1 MSGFHPAVSA
11 MPPPPR
17 RFSMLIL
24 LSMAFLAFQVSH
36 GGEGPAPR
44 IRSIE
49 VKGNQKVE
57 TSTIQF
63 YIRNRVG
70 DEFSVAR
77 IREDILRIYRL
88 GFFKDVQVDVEEFE
102 GGLRVTFIVVEE
114 PFVRDITIAGAQAIK
129 REEIEGKLALKA
141 NSVLN
146 RNQVRDS
153 LDKIKQLYQEKGYYF
168 ADAEAVYTDV
178 SPDEIDLSI
187 RITEGEKILIK
198 RITFVGNRAIEP
210 WELKNVMETKESSLI
225 SFITGTGVYQ
235 REMLRN
241 DLRRLEAFYQTRGF
255 LRVEISEPD
264 VRVDPKANGIFI
276 TIAVKEQE
284 QYRVGRVRVEGD
296 DLFSAAEL
304 KNLMKLQEGE
314 IFDRSQ
320 LANDVLKLSD
330 RYTERGYAFAD
341 VVPVTNIDQQR
352 HLVNVDVQIDR
363 GPQVRVGRV
372 LIVGNEIT
380 RDKVIRREIRLNE
393 GDLFDSSKLR
403 RSRQRLGN
411 LGFFEEVKLD
421 TRRRPEED
429 LVDLEVR
436 VKEQPTGAFTAGAG
450 YSSTQSVIG
459 TASIRQN
466 NLFGRGQ
473 RLALV
478 AAVSAVS
485 ADFTLSF
492 TEPYFLDTQFSLGL
506 EAFNRNFDYDSFESR
521 ETGAG
526 LRFSR
531 AIGEYLRVGLGYRY
545 EDIDISDVAEDA
557 SQRIKDLAGRSTSS
571 IITPSIAWDTRDNA
585 LNPSRGFNNFMT
597 LDVAGGPLGAENQF
611 YKVIGEVNWYYP
623 LVSDLVFS
631 ARGRIG
637 YADGYGGKEL
647 PLLERFFVGTQAV
660 TIRGYRLEDV
670 GPKDVNGDAIGG
682 NSLILLSGQ
691 LRFPITQGLSL
702 VGFIDA
708 GNLYDKNEFDPTTLR
723 VGIGA
728 GIRFVTPLGPLA
740 LDWGF
745 KLDRKAGEKPSE
757 IHFNIGSLF

>member
-1 MSGFHPAVSA
+1 MIGSDPVAPAA
-11 MPPPPR
+11 IPR
-17 RFSMLIL
+17 SIQLVLIL
-24 LSMAFLAFQVSH
+24 AVAVLSVQVSH
-36 GGEGPAPR
+36 GGEAPAPR
-44 IRSIE
+44 IRAIE

-63 YIRNRVG
+63 YIRTRLG
-70 DEFSVAR
+70 DEFSVTR

-114 PFVRDITIAGAQAIK
+114 PLVRDVIITGTEAIK
-129 REEIEGKLALKA
+129 REEVEGKLALKA
-141 NSVLN
+141 NAVLN

-168 ADAEAVYTDV
+168 AEAEAVFADV
-178 SPDEIDLSI
+178 GLDEIDLTI
-187 RITEGEKILIK
+187 RITEGDKILIK
-198 RITFVGNRAIEP
+198 RIAFVGNRAIDA
-210 WELKNVMETKESSLI
+210 WELKDAMETKEANIL
-225 SFITGTGVYQ
+225 SFITGSGVYQ
-235 REMLRN
+235 RETLRN

-255 LRVEISEPD
+255 LRVEIPEPE
-264 VRVDPKANGIFI
+264 VRVDQQAKGIFI
-276 TIAVKEQE
+276 TIDVKEQD
-284 QYRVGRVRVEGD
+284 QYRVGQVRVEGD

-304 KNLMKLQEGE
+304 KNLMRLQEGE

-320 LANDVLKLSD
+320 LANDVLRISD
-330 RYTERGYAFAD
+330 RYSERGYAFAD
-341 VVPVTNIDQQR
+341 VIPVTNIEQPKR
-352 HLVNVDVQIDR
+352 LVNLDVRIDR

-380 RDKVIRREIRLNE
+380 RDKVVRRELRLNE
-393 GDLFDSSKLR
+393 GDLFDSTKLR

-411 LGFFEEVKLD
+411 LGFFEEIKLD
-421 TRRRPEED
+421 TKRRPEED

-450 YSSTQSVIG
+450 YSSTQSVIA

-473 RLALV
+473 RISLIAQI
-478 AAVSAVS
+478 SGIS

-492 TEPYFLDTQFSLGL
+492 TEPYFLDSPYSLGL
-506 EAFNRNFDYDSFESR
+506 EAFNRRFDYDSFESR
-521 ETGAG
+521 ETGGG

-531 AIGEYLRVGLGYRY
+531 PLGEFLRAGVGYRY
-545 EDIDISDVAEDA
+545 EEINITEVSDDA
-557 SQRIKDLAGRSTSS
+557 SDRIKSLAGKSTSS
-571 IITPSIAWDTRDNA
+571 VINPSLAWDSRDNA
-585 LNPSRGFNNFMT
+585 LNPTRGFYNLLSF
-597 LDVAGGPLGAENQF
+597 DIAGGPLGAENDF
-611 YKVIGEVNWYYP
+611 YKVVGETNWYHP
-623 LVSDLVFS
+623 LVGEIVLSL
-631 ARGRIG
+631 RGRVG
-637 YADGYGGKEL
+637 YADGYGGQEL
-647 PLLERFFVGTQAV
+647 PLLERFFVGTQAA
-660 TIRGYRLEDV
+660 TIRGYRLQDV
-670 GPKDVNGDAIGG
+670 GPKDINGDAIGG
-682 NSLILLSGQ
+682 NSLILLSTQ
-691 LRFPITQGLSL
+691 VRLPVTQGLSL

-708 GNLYDKNEFDPTTLR
+708 GNLYDKDEFEPTTLR

>member
-1 MSGFHPAVSA
+1 MIGFDPAAPAATSHQLGL
-11 MPPPPR
+11 
-17 RFSMLIL
+17 LIL
-24 LSMAFLAFQVSH
+24 LSMAFLGFQVCH
-36 GGEGPAPR
+36 GGEAPAPR
-44 IRSIE
+44 IRAIE

-63 YIRNRVG
+63 YIHNRVG

-102 GGLRVTFIVVEE
+102 GGLKVTFIVVEE
-114 PFVRDITIAGAQAIK
+114 PLVRDINIVGAQAIK
-129 REEIEGKLALKA
+129 REEIEGKIGLKA

-153 LDKIKQLYQEKGYYF
+153 LDKVKQLYQEKGYYF
-168 ADAEAVYTDV
+168 ADAEAVYAEV
-178 SPDEIDLSI
+178 GPEEIDLTI
-187 RITEGEKILIK
+187 RITEGDKILIK
-198 RITFVGNRAIEP
+198 RITFVGNRAVEP

-225 SFITGTGVYQ
+225 SFITGSGVYQ

-276 TIAVKEQE
+276 TIAVKEQD

-296 DLFSAAEL
+296 DLFSASEL
-304 KNLMKLQEGE
+304 KNSMTLQEGE

-320 LANDVLKLSD
+320 LANDILRITD

-341 VVPVTNIDQQR
+341 IVPLTNIDQQNR
-352 HLVNVDVQIDR
+352 LVNIDVQIDR
-363 GPQVRVGRV
+363 GPKVRVGRI

-459 TASIRQN
+459 TASVRQN

-473 RLALV
+473 RLVLSAAL
-478 AAVSAVS
+478 SRIS
-485 ADFTLSF
+485 TDFSVSF
-492 TEPYFLDTQFSLGL
+492 TEPYFLDSQISLGL
-506 EAFNRNFDYDSFESR
+506 EAFNRKFDYDSFTSR
-521 ETGAG
+521 ETGGG

-531 AIGEYLRVGLGYRY
+531 ALGEYLRVGLGYRY
-545 EDIDISDVAEDA
+545 EDIDITNVADDA

-571 IITPSIAWDTRDNA
+571 VITPSIAWDSRDNQFRRA
-585 LNPSRGFNNFMT
+585 SRR
-597 LDVAGGPLGAENQF
+597 
-611 YKVIGEVNWYYP
+611 GEPV
-623 LVSDLVFS
+623 L
-631 ARGRIG
+631 
-637 YADGYGGKEL
+637 
-647 PLLERFFVGTQAV
+647 
-660 TIRGYRLEDV
+660 
-670 GPKDVNGDAIGG
+670 
-682 NSLILLSGQ
+682 
-691 LRFPITQGLSL
+691 
-702 VGFIDA
+702 
-708 GNLYDKNEFDPTTLR
+708 
-723 VGIGA
+723 
-728 GIRFVTPLGPLA
+728 
-740 LDWGF
+740 
-745 KLDRKAGEKPSE
+745 
-757 IHFNIGSLF
+757 

>member
-1 MSGFHPAVSA
+1 MIGSDPAVPA
-11 MPPPPR
+11 ATPR
-17 RFSMLIL
+17 SLGRLIL
-24 LSMAFLAFQVSH
+24 LFIACLTVQVCY
-36 GGEGPAPR
+36 GGEAPTPR

-49 VKGNQKVE
+49 IKGNQKVE

-63 YIRNRVG
+63 YVRNRVG

-102 GGLRVTFIVVEE
+102 GGLKVTFIVVEE
-114 PFVRDITIAGAQAIK
+114 PFVRDITIVGAQAIK
-129 REEIEGKLALKA
+129 HEEIEGKLALKA

-168 ADAEAVYTDV
+168 AEAEAVYTDV
-178 SPDEIDLSI
+178 GPEEIDLTI

-210 WELKNVMETKESSLI
+210 WELKNVMETKEATLI

-235 REMLRN
+235 RETLRN

-255 LRVEISEPD
+255 LRVEVSEPD
-264 VRVDPKANGIFI
+264 VRVDPKAKGIFI
-276 TIAVKEQE
+276 TITVKEQD
-284 QYRVGRVRVEGD
+284 QYRVGRLQVAGD
-296 DLFSAAEL
+296 DLFSAPEL

-320 LANDVLKLSD
+320 LANDVLTLSD

-341 VVPVTNIDQQR
+341 VVPLTNIDQEKR
-352 HLVNVDVQIDR
+352 LVNIDVRIDR

-380 RDKVIRREIRLNE
+380 RDKVIRREIRLSE
-393 GDLFDSSKLR
+393 GDLFDSTKLR

-473 RLALV
+473 RLSLTAAL
-478 AAVSAVS
+478 SS
-485 ADFTLSF
+485 ISGDFTLSF
-492 TEPYFLDTQFSLGL
+492 TEPYFLDSQYSLGL
-506 EAFNRNFDYDSFESR
+506 EAYNRSFNYDTFDSHEL
-521 ETGAG
+521 GAG

-531 AIGEYLRVGLGYRY
+531 PFGEYLRLGLGYRY
-545 EDIDISDVAEDA
+545 EDINITDVADNA

-571 IITPSIAWDTRDNA
+571 VITPSMIWDTRDNA
-585 LNPSRGFNNFMT
+585 LNPSRGFYNLLTVDF
-597 LDVAGGPLGAENQF
+597 AGGPLGAENQF
-611 YKVIGEVNWYYP
+611 YKSVGETNWYYP
-623 LVSDLVFS
+623 LVSDVVLS
-631 ARGRIG
+631 LRGRLG
-637 YADGYGGKEL
+637 FAEGYGGKEL
-647 PLLERFFVGTQAV
+647 PLYERFFVGTQAM
-660 TIRGYRLEDV
+660 TIRGYQLKEV
-670 GPKDVNGDAIGG
+670 GPKDINGDPIGG
-682 NSLILLSGQ
+682 NSEILMSAQ

-702 VGFIDA
+702 IGFIDT
-708 GNLYDKNEFDPTTLR
+708 GNLYDKGEFDPTRLR
-723 VGIGA
+723 AGVGA

-740 LDWGF
+740 LDYGF
-745 KLDRKAGEKPSE
+745 KLNRQPGDKPGAIS
-757 IHFNIGSLF
+757 FNVGSLF

>member
-1 MSGFHPAVSA
+1 MIGVDPVGPAA
-11 MPPPPR
+11 TLCRLGM
-17 RFSMLIL
+17 FIL
-24 LSMAFLAFQVSH
+24 LSMAFLASQACH
-36 GGEGPAPR
+36 GAEAPTPR

-63 YIRNRVG
+63 YIRSKVG
-70 DEFSVAR
+70 DDFSVAR
-77 IREDILRIYRL
+77 TREDILRIYRL

-102 GGLRVTFIVVEE
+102 GGLRVNFIVVEE
-114 PFVRDITIAGAQAIK
+114 PFVHEVTIVGAVAIK
-129 REEIEGKLALKA
+129 RDEIEGKLALKA

-168 ADAEAVYTDV
+168 AEAEAVYTDL
-178 SPDEIDLSI
+178 SPDEIDLTI

-198 RITFVGNRAIEP
+198 RITFVGNRAIAP
-210 WELKNVMETKESSLI
+210 WELKDVMETKEANLI

-255 LRVEISEPD
+255 LRTEISEPD
-264 VRVDPKANGIFI
+264 VRVDAKGIFI
-276 TIAVKEQE
+276 TITLKEQD
-284 QYRVGRVRVEGD
+284 QYHVGRLRVGGD
-296 DLFSAAEL
+296 DLFSASEL
-304 KNLMKLQEGE
+304 KSSMKLQEGE

-320 LANDVLKLSD
+320 LSNDVLKLSD

-341 VVPVTNIDQQR
+341 VVPLTNIDQEKR
-352 HLVNVDVQIDR
+352 LVNIDVQIDR
-363 GPQVRVGRV
+363 GPQVRVGRI

-380 RDKVIRREIRLNE
+380 RDKVVRREIRLNE

-473 RLALV
+473 RLALT
-478 AAVSAVS
+478 AALSSIS

-492 TEPYFLDTQFSLGL
+492 TEPYFLDTQYSLGL
-506 EAFNRNFDYDSFESR
+506 EAFNRSFDYDSFDSR
-521 ETGAG
+521 ETGGA
-526 LRFSR
+526 LRFGR
-531 AIGEYLRVGLGYRY
+531 AIGEYTHVGLGYRY
-545 EDIDISDVAEDA
+545 EDIDVTNVAEDA

-571 IITPSIAWDTRDNA
+571 VVTPSITWDTRDNA
-585 LNPSRGFNNFMT
+585 NNPTSGFYNF
-597 LDVAGGPLGAENQF
+597 LSVDFAGGPLGAENKF
-611 YKVIGEVNWYYP
+611 YKTIGEANWYYP
-623 LVSDLVFS
+623 LIGDVVLSLRS
-631 ARGRIG
+631 RLG
-637 YADGYGGKEL
+637 YAEGYGGKEL
-647 PLLERFFVGTQAV
+647 PLYERFFVGTHAV
-660 TIRGYRLEDV
+660 TIRGYRLDEV
-670 GPKDVNGDAIGG
+670 GPKDINGDPIGG
-682 NSLILLSGQ
+682 NSMILLSGQ

-702 VGFIDA
+702 VGFVDT
-708 GNLYDKNEFDPTTLR
+708 GNLYDKNDFDPTRLR
-723 VGIGA
+723 TGVGA

-740 LDWGF
+740 LDYGF
-745 KLDRKAGEKPSE
+745 KLDRQPGDKPGA
-757 IHFNIGSLF
+757 IHFNVGSLF

>member
-1 MSGFHPAVSA
+1 MIGFDPAVPA
-11 MPPPPR
+11 ATPR
-17 RFSMLIL
+17 SLGRVIL
-24 LSMAFLAFQVSH
+24 LFMACLAVQVCY
-36 GGEGPAPR
+36 GGEAPTPR

-114 PFVRDITIAGAQAIK
+114 PFVGDIAIVGAQAIK

-168 ADAEAVYTDV
+168 AEAEAVYTDIG
-178 SPDEIDLSI
+178 PDEIDLTI

-198 RITFVGNRAIEP
+198 RIAFVGNRAIEP
-210 WELKNVMETKESSLI
+210 WELKNVMETKESNLL
-225 SFITGTGVYQ
+225 SFITGSGVYQ
-235 REMLRN
+235 RETLRN

-264 VRVDPKANGIFI
+264 VHVDPQAKGIFI
-276 TIAVKEQE
+276 TIVVKEQD
-284 QYRVGRVRVEGD
+284 QYRVGRLQVEGD

-304 KNLMKLQEGE
+304 KSLMQLQEGE

-320 LANDVLKLSD
+320 LANDVLRLSD

-341 VVPVTNIDQQR
+341 VVPLTNINQEQR
-352 HLVNVDVQIDR
+352 LVHIDVQIDR
-363 GPQVRVGRV
+363 GPQVRVGHI

-380 RDKVIRREIRLNE
+380 RDKVIRREIRLHE

-421 TRRRPEED
+421 TRRRPEEE

-473 RLALV
+473 RLVLSAAL
-478 AAVSAVS
+478 SRIS

-492 TEPYFLDTQFSLGL
+492 TEPSFLDSPYSLGL
-506 EAFNRNFDYDSFESR
+506 EAFNRNFDYDSFDSR

-531 AIGEYLRVGLGYRY
+531 ELGEYVRVGLGYRY
-545 EDIDISDVAEDA
+545 EDIDISDVSEDA

-571 IITPSIAWDTRDNA
+571 VMTPSIAWDSRDNV
-585 LNPSRGFNNFMT
+585 LNPSRGFYHF
-597 LDVAGGPLGAENQF
+597 LSVDFAGGPLGAENQF
-611 YKVIGEVNWYYP
+611 YKAVGEANWYYP
-623 LVSDLVFS
+623 VVGDLVFS
-631 ARGRIG
+631 ARGRV
-637 YADGYGGKEL
+637 GYGDGWGNKDL

-660 TIRGYRLEDV
+660 TIRGYRLQDV
-670 GPKDVNGDAIGG
+670 GPKDINGDAIGG

-691 LRFPITQGLSL
+691 LRFPVTQGLSL

-708 GNLYDKNEFDPTTLR
+708 GNLYDKNEFEPTTLR
-723 VGIGA
+723 VGVGA

>member
-1 MSGFHPAVSA
+1 MIGSDPAVPA
-11 MPPPPR
+11 ATPR
-17 RFSMLIL
+17 SLGRLIL
-24 LSMAFLAFQVSH
+24 LFIACLAVQVGY
-36 GGEGPAPR
+36 GGEAPTPR

-49 VKGNQKVE
+49 IKGNQKVE

-102 GGLRVTFIVVEE
+102 GGLKVTFIVVEE
-114 PFVRDITIAGAQAIK
+114 PYVRDITIVGAQAIK

-168 ADAEAVYTDV
+168 AEAEAVYTDV
-178 SPDEIDLSI
+178 GPEEIDLTI

-210 WELKNVMETKESSLI
+210 WELKNVMETKEATLI

-235 REMLRN
+235 RETLRN

-255 LRVEISEPD
+255 LRVEVGEPD
-264 VRVDPKANGIFI
+264 VRVDPKAKGIFI
-276 TIAVKEQE
+276 TITVKEQD
-284 QYRVGRVRVEGD
+284 QYRVGRLQVEGD

-304 KNLMKLQEGE
+304 KGLMRLQEGE

-320 LANDVLKLSD
+320 LANDVLKISD

-341 VVPVTNIDQQR
+341 VVPLTNIDQER
-352 HLVNVDVQIDR
+352 RLVNIDVRIDR

-380 RDKVIRREIRLNE
+380 RDKVIRREIRLSE

-473 RLALV
+473 RLSLTAAL
-478 AAVSAVS
+478 SSIS

-492 TEPYFLDTQFSLGL
+492 TEPYFLDSQYTLGL
-506 EAFNRNFDYDSFESR
+506 EAYNRSFDYDTFDSQ

-531 AIGEYLRVGLGYRY
+531 PIGEYLRVGVGYRY
-545 EDIDISDVAEDA
+545 EDINITNVADDA
-557 SQRIKDLAGRSTSS
+557 SQRIQDLAGRSTSS
-571 IITPSIAWDTRDNA
+571 VITPSLTWDTRDNA
-585 LNPSRGFNNFMT
+585 LNPSRGFYNLLSVDF
-597 LDVAGGPLGAENQF
+597 AGGPLGAENKF
-611 YKVIGEVNWYYP
+611 YKAVGETNWYYP
-623 LVSDLVFS
+623 LVSDVVLS
-631 ARGRIG
+631 LRGRLG
-637 YADGYGGKEL
+637 FAEGYGGQEL
-647 PLLERFFVGTQAV
+647 PLYERFFVGTQAV
-660 TIRGYRLEDV
+660 TIRGYKLDEV
-670 GPKDVNGDAIGG
+670 GPKDINGDPIGG
-682 NSLILLSGQ
+682 NSMILLSGQ
-691 LRFPITQGLSL
+691 LRFPVTQGLSL
-702 VGFIDA
+702 IGFIDT
-708 GNLYDKNEFDPTTLR
+708 GNLYDQGQFDPTRLR
-723 VGIGA
+723 TGIGA

-740 LDWGF
+740 LDYGF
-745 KLDRKAGEKPSE
+745 KLDRKPGDSPGA
-757 IHFNIGSLF
+757 IHFNVGSLF

>member
-1 MSGFHPAVSA
+1 MIGSDPAVPAAAS
-11 MPPPPR
+11 R
-17 RFSMLIL
+17 RLGLLIL
-24 LSMAFLAFQVSH
+24 LSIAFLSQVGH
-36 GGEGPAPR
+36 GGESQAPR
-44 IRSIE
+44 IRAIE

-70 DEFSVAR
+70 DEFSVTR

-114 PFVRDITIAGAQAIK
+114 PLVREVNITGTHAVK
-129 REEIEGKLALKA
+129 LEEVEGKLALKP

-153 LDKIKQLYQEKGYYF
+153 LDKIRQLYQEKGYFF

-178 SPDEIDLSI
+178 GPDEIDLTI
-187 RITEGEKILIK
+187 RITEGEKILVK

-210 WELKNVMETKESSLI
+210 WELKNAMETKEKTLI

-235 REMLRN
+235 RETLRN

-255 LRVEISEPD
+255 LRSEISEPD
-264 VRVDPKANGIFI
+264 VRVDPQAKGIFI
-276 TIAVKEQE
+276 TIAIKEQE
-284 QYRVGRVRVEGD
+284 QYRVGRLRVEGD

-304 KNLMKLQEGE
+304 KNTMKLQEGE

-320 LANDVLKLSD
+320 LANDILRLTD
-330 RYTERGYAFAD
+330 LYTERGYAFAD
-341 VVPVTNIDQQR
+341 IVPLTNIDQER
-352 HLVNVDVQIDR
+352 RLVNVDVRIDR
-363 GPQVRVGRV
+363 GPQVRVGRI

-459 TASIRQN
+459 TATIRQN

-473 RLALV
+473 RLSLS
-478 AAVSAVS
+478 AAISGIS
-485 ADFTLSF
+485 TDFTLSF
-492 TEPYFLDTQFSLGL
+492 TEPYFLDTQISLGL
-506 EAFNRNFDYDSFESR
+506 EAFSRSFDYESFESR
-521 ETGAG
+521 ETGGG

-531 AIGEYLRVGLGYRY
+531 ALGEYVRVGLGYRY
-545 EDIDISDVAEDA
+545 EDINITNVSEDA

-571 IITPSIAWDTRDNA
+571 VISPSVAWDSRDNQF
-585 LNPSRGFNNFMT
+585 NPTRGFYHFAAF
-597 LDVAGGPLGAENQF
+597 DFAGGPLGAENQF
-611 YKVIGEVNWYYP
+611 YKATAEANWYHP
-623 LVSDLVFS
+623 LIGDIVFS
-631 ARGRIG
+631 ARGRVG
-637 YADGYGGKEL
+637 YADGWGDKEL
-647 PLLERFFVGTQAV
+647 PLLERFFVGTQNV

-670 GPKDVNGDAIGG
+670 GPKDITGDPIGG

-691 LRFPITQGLSL
+691 LRFPVTEGLSL

-708 GNLYDKNEFDPTTLR
+708 GNLYDKNEFDPTRLR
-723 VGIGA
+723 VGVGA

-745 KLDRKAGEKPSE
+745 KIDREPGERPSE
-757 IHFNIGSLF
+757 IHFNIGTLF

>member
-1 MSGFHPAVSA
+1 MIGSDPAVPA
-11 MPPPPR
+11 ATPR
-17 RFSMLIL
+17 SLGRLIL
-24 LSMAFLAFQVSH
+24 LFIACLAVQVCY
-36 GGEGPAPR
+36 GGEAPTPR

-49 VKGNQKVE
+49 IKGNQKVE

-63 YIRNRVG
+63 YVRNRVG

-102 GGLRVTFIVVEE
+102 GGLKVTFIVVEE
-114 PFVRDITIAGAQAIK
+114 PFVRDITIVGAQAIK
-129 REEIEGKLALKA
+129 HEEIEGKLALKA

-168 ADAEAVYTDV
+168 AEAEAVYTDV
-178 SPDEIDLSI
+178 GPEEIDLTI

-210 WELKNVMETKESSLI
+210 WELKNVMETKEATLI

-235 REMLRN
+235 RETLRN

-255 LRVEISEPD
+255 LRVEVSEPD
-264 VRVDPKANGIFI
+264 VRVDPKAKGIFI
-276 TIAVKEQE
+276 TITVKEQD
-284 QYRVGRVRVEGD
+284 QYRVGRLQVAGD
-296 DLFSAAEL
+296 DLFSAPEL

-341 VVPVTNIDQQR
+341 VVPLTNIDPEKR
-352 HLVNVDVQIDR
+352 LVNIDVRIDR

-380 RDKVIRREIRLNE
+380 RDKVIRREIRLSE
-393 GDLFDSSKLR
+393 GDLFDSTKLR

-473 RLALV
+473 RLSLTAAL
-478 AAVSAVS
+478 SS
-485 ADFTLSF
+485 ISGDFTLSF
-492 TEPYFLDTQFSLGL
+492 TEPYFLDSQYSLGL
-506 EAFNRNFDYDSFESR
+506 EAYNRSFNYDTFDSHEL
-521 ETGAG
+521 GAG
-526 LRFSR
+526 MRFSR
-531 AIGEYLRVGLGYRY
+531 PFGEYLRLGLGYRY
-545 EDIDISDVAEDA
+545 EDINITDVADNA

-571 IITPSIAWDTRDNA
+571 VITPSMIWDTRDNA
-585 LNPSRGFNNFMT
+585 LNPSRGFYNLLTVDF
-597 LDVAGGPLGAENQF
+597 AGGPLGAENQF
-611 YKVIGEVNWYYP
+611 YKSVGETNWYYP
-623 LVSDLVFS
+623 LVSDVVLS
-631 ARGRIG
+631 LRGRLG
-637 YADGYGGKEL
+637 YAEGYGGKEL
-647 PLLERFFVGTQAV
+647 PLYERFFVGTQAM
-660 TIRGYRLEDV
+660 TIRGYQLKEV
-670 GPKDVNGDAIGG
+670 GPKDINGDPIGG
-682 NSLILLSGQ
+682 NSEILMSAQ

-702 VGFIDA
+702 IGFIDT
-708 GNLYDKNEFDPTTLR
+708 GNLYDKGEFDPTRLR
-723 VGIGA
+723 AGVGA

-740 LDWGF
+740 LDYGF
-745 KLDRKAGEKPSE
+745 KLNRQPGDKPGAIS
-757 IHFNIGSLF
+757 FNVGSLF

>member
-1 MSGFHPAVSA
+1 MIGSDPAVPAAAS
-11 MPPPPR
+11 R
-17 RFSMLIL
+17 RLGLLIL
-24 LSMAFLAFQVSH
+24 LSIALLSQVSH
-36 GGEGPAPR
+36 GGESQAPR
-44 IRSIE
+44 IRAIE

-63 YIRNRVG
+63 YIRTRVG

-102 GGLRVTFIVVEE
+102 GGLRVAFIVVEE
-114 PFVRDITIAGAQAIK
+114 PLVREVNITGTQAIK
-129 REEIEGKLALKA
+129 REEVEGKLALKSS
-141 NSVLN
+141 SVLN

-153 LDKIKQLYQEKGYYF
+153 LDKIRQLYQEKGYFF

-178 SPDEIDLSI
+178 GPDEIDLTI
-187 RITEGEKILIK
+187 RITEGEKILVK

-210 WELKNVMETKESSLI
+210 WELKNVMETKEKTLI

-235 REMLRN
+235 RETLRN
-241 DLRRLEAFYQTRGF
+241 DLRRIEAFYQTRGF
-255 LRVEISEPD
+255 LRAEISEPD
-264 VRVDPKANGIFI
+264 VRVDPQAQGIFI
-276 TIAVKEQE
+276 TIAVKEQD
-284 QYRVGRVRVEGD
+284 QYRVGRLRVEGD
-296 DLFSAAEL
+296 DLFSAIEL
-304 KNLMKLQEGE
+304 KNTMKLQEGE

-320 LANDVLKLSD
+320 LANDILRLTD

-341 VVPVTNIDQQR
+341 VVPLTNIDQEKR
-352 HLVNVDVQIDR
+352 LVNVDVQIDR

-393 GDLFDSSKLR
+393 GELFDSSKLR

-473 RLALV
+473 RLALS
-478 AAVSAVS
+478 AAISGIS

-492 TEPYFLDTQFSLGL
+492 TEPYFLDSQISLGL
-506 EAFNRNFDYDSFESR
+506 EAFNRSFDYESFESR
-521 ETGAG
+521 ETGGG

-531 AIGEYLRVGLGYRY
+531 ALGEYVRVGLGYRY
-545 EDIDISDVAEDA
+545 EDIDITDVSDDA

-571 IITPSIAWDTRDNA
+571 VITPSVAWDSRDNQF
-585 LNPSRGFNNFMT
+585 NPTRGYYHFASF
-597 LDVAGGPLGAENQF
+597 DFAGGPLGAENQF
-611 YKVIGEVNWYYP
+611 YKAIAEANWYHP
-623 LVSDLVFS
+623 LIGDIVFS
-631 ARGRIG
+631 ARGRVG
-637 YADGYGGKEL
+637 YADGWGDKDL
-647 PLLERFFVGTQAV
+647 PLLERFFVGTQNV

-670 GPKDVNGDAIGG
+670 GPKDINGDPIGG
-682 NSLILLSGQ
+682 NSLVLLSGQ
-691 LRFPITQGLSL
+691 LRFPVTEGLSL

-708 GNLYDKNEFDPTTLR
+708 GNLYDKNEFDPTRLR
-723 VGIGA
+723 VGVGA

-745 KLDRKAGEKPSE
+745 KINREPGERPSE
-757 IHFNIGSLF
+757 IHFNIGTLF

>member
-1 MSGFHPAVSA
+1 MIGSDPAAFAAAS
-11 MPPPPR
+11 R
-17 RFSMLIL
+17 CLGLLIL
-24 LSMAFLAFQVSH
+24 LSIALLSQVGH
-36 GGEGPAPR
+36 GGESQAPR
-44 IRSIE
+44 IRAIE
-49 VKGNQKVE
+49 VRGNQKVE

-70 DEFSVAR
+70 DEFSVTR

-102 GGLRVTFIVVEE
+102 GGLKVAFIVVEE
-114 PFVRDITIAGAQAIK
+114 PLVREVNITGTRAVK
-129 REEIEGKLALKA
+129 LEEVEGKLALKPS
-141 NSVLN
+141 SVLN

-153 LDKIKQLYQEKGYYF
+153 LDKIRQLYQEKGYFF

-178 SPDEIDLSI
+178 GPDEIDLTI
-187 RITEGEKILIK
+187 RITEGEKILVK

-210 WELKNVMETKESSLI
+210 WELKNAMETKEKTLI

-235 REMLRN
+235 REALRN

-255 LRVEISEPD
+255 LRAEISEPD
-264 VRVDPKANGIFI
+264 VRVDPQARGIFI
-276 TIAVKEQE
+276 TIAIKEQE
-284 QYRVGRVRVEGD
+284 QYRVGRLRVEGD
-296 DLFSAAEL
+296 DLFSAEEL
-304 KNLMKLQEGE
+304 KNTMKLQEGE

-320 LANDVLKLSD
+320 LANDILRLTD
-330 RYTERGYAFAD
+330 LYTERGYAFAD
-341 VVPVTNIDQQR
+341 IVPLTNIDQEKR
-352 HLVNVDVQIDR
+352 LVNVEVRIDR
-363 GPQVRVGRV
+363 GPQVRVGRI

-436 VKEQPTGAFTAGAG
+436 VREQPTGAFTAGAG

-459 TASIRQN
+459 TVSIRQN

-473 RLALV
+473 RLSLS
-478 AAVSAVS
+478 AAISGIS
-485 ADFTLSF
+485 TDFTLSF
-492 TEPYFLDTQFSLGL
+492 TEPYFLDSQISLGL
-506 EAFNRNFDYDSFESR
+506 EAFNRSFDYESFESS
-521 ETGAG
+521 ELGGG

-531 AIGEYLRVGLGYRY
+531 ALGEYLRVGLGYRY
-545 EDIDISDVAEDA
+545 EDIDITNVAEDA

-571 IITPSIAWDTRDNA
+571 VISPSAAWDSRDNQF
-585 LNPSRGFNNFMT
+585 NPTRGFYNFAAF
-597 LDVAGGPLGAENQF
+597 DFAGGPLGAENQF
-611 YKVIGEVNWYYP
+611 YKATAETNWYHP
-623 LVSDLVFS
+623 LIGDIVFS

-637 YADGYGGKEL
+637 YADGWGNKDL
-647 PLLERFFVGTQAV
+647 PLLERFFVGTQNV

-670 GPKDVNGDAIGG
+670 GPKDINGDPIGG
-682 NSLILLSGQ
+682 NSMILLSGQ
-691 LRFPITQGLSL
+691 LRFPVTEGLSL
-702 VGFIDA
+702 VGFVDA
-708 GNLYDKNEFDPTTLR
+708 GNLYDKNDFDPTRLR
-723 VGIGA
+723 VGVGA

-745 KLDRKAGEKPSE
+745 KIDREPGEKASE
-757 IHFNIGSLF
+757 IHFNIGTGF

>member
-1 MSGFHPAVSA
+1 MIGFDPVVPAA
-11 MPPPPR
+11 TPR
-17 RFSMLIL
+17 SFGRLIL
-24 LSMAFLAFQVSH
+24 LFMACLAAQVSY
-36 GGEGPAPR
+36 GGEAPTPR

-114 PFVRDITIAGAQAIK
+114 PFVRDITIVGAQVIK

-168 ADAEAVYTDV
+168 AEAEAVYTDV
-178 SPDEIDLSI
+178 GPEEIDLTI
-187 RITEGEKILIK
+187 RLTEGEKILIK

-210 WELKNVMETKESSLI
+210 WELQNVMETKKSNLL

-235 REMLRN
+235 RETLRN

-264 VRVDPKANGIFI
+264 VRVDPQAKGIFI
-276 TIAVKEQE
+276 TITVKEQD
-284 QYRVGRVRVEGD
+284 QYRVGRLQVEGD

-304 KNLMKLQEGE
+304 KSLMRLQEGE

-320 LANDVLKLSD
+320 LANDVLRLSD

-341 VVPVTNIDQQR
+341 VVPLTDIDQEKR
-352 HLVNVDVQIDR
+352 LVNINVQIDR
-363 GPQVRVGRV
+363 GPQVRVGRI

-393 GDLFDSSKLR
+393 GELFDSSKLR

-473 RLALV
+473 RLALS
-478 AAVSAVS
+478 AALSRIS

-492 TEPYFLDTQFSLGL
+492 TEPYFLDSQYSLGL
-506 EAFNRNFDYDSFESR
+506 EAFNRNFDYDSFDSR

-531 AIGEYLRVGLGYRY
+531 PIGEYLRIGLGYRY
-545 EDIDISDVAEDA
+545 EDIDISDISEDA

-571 IITPSIAWDTRDNA
+571 VLTPSVAWDSRDNA
-585 LNPSRGFNNFMT
+585 LNPSRGFYHF
-597 LDVAGGPLGAENQF
+597 LSVDFAGGPLGAENQF
-611 YKVIGEVNWYYP
+611 YKAIGEANWYHP
-623 LVSDLVFS
+623 VVGDLVFS

-637 YADGYGGKEL
+637 YGDGWGDKDL

-670 GPKDVNGDAIGG
+670 GPKDINGDAIGG
-682 NSLILLSGQ
+682 NSLILLSSQ
-691 LRFPITQGLSL
+691 LRFPVTQGLSL

-723 VGIGA
+723 VGVGA

>member
-1 MSGFHPAVSA
+1 MIGSDPAVAAAAS
-11 MPPPPR
+11 R
-17 RFSMLIL
+17 RLGLLIL
-24 LSMAFLAFQVSH
+24 LSIALLSQVGH
-36 GGEGPAPR
+36 GGESQAPR
-44 IRSIE
+44 IRAIE

-70 DEFSVAR
+70 DEFSVTR

-114 PFVRDITIAGAQAIK
+114 PLVREVNITGTHAVK
-129 REEIEGKLALKA
+129 LEEVEGKLALKP

-153 LDKIKQLYQEKGYYF
+153 LDKIRQLYQEKGYFF

-178 SPDEIDLSI
+178 GPDEIDLTI
-187 RITEGEKILIK
+187 RVTEGEKILVK

-210 WELKNVMETKESSLI
+210 WELKNTMETKEKTLI

-235 REMLRN
+235 RETLRN
-241 DLRRLEAFYQTRGF
+241 DLRRIEAFYQTRGF
-255 LRVEISEPD
+255 LRAEISEPD
-264 VRVDPKANGIFI
+264 VRVDPQEKGIFI
-276 TIAVKEQE
+276 TIAIKEQE
-284 QYRVGRVRVEGD
+284 QYRVGRLRVEGD
-296 DLFSAAEL
+296 DLFSAEEL
-304 KNLMKLQEGE
+304 KNTMKLREGE

-320 LANDVLKLSD
+320 LANDILRLTD
-330 RYTERGYAFAD
+330 LYTERGYAFAD
-341 VVPVTNIDQQR
+341 IVPLTNIDQER
-352 HLVNVDVQIDR
+352 RLVNVEIRIDR
-363 GPQVRVGRV
+363 GPQVRVGRI

-473 RLALV
+473 RLALS
-478 AAVSAVS
+478 AAISGIS

-492 TEPYFLDTQFSLGL
+492 TEPYFLDSQISLGL
-506 EAFNRNFDYDSFESR
+506 EAFNRRFDYESFESR
-521 ETGAG
+521 ETGGG

-531 AIGEYLRVGLGYRY
+531 ALGEYVRVGLGYRY
-545 EDIDISDVAEDA
+545 EDIDITDVSEDA

-571 IITPSIAWDTRDNA
+571 VISPSVAWDSRDNQ
-585 LNPSRGFNNFMT
+585 LNPTRGYYHFAAF
-597 LDVAGGPLGAENQF
+597 DFAGGPLGAENQF
-611 YKVIGEVNWYYP
+611 YKTTAEANWYHP
-623 LVSDLVFS
+623 LIGDIVFS

-637 YADGYGGKEL
+637 YADGWGGQDL
-647 PLLERFFVGTQAV
+647 PLLERFFVGTQNV

-670 GPKDVNGDAIGG
+670 GPKDINGDPIGG

-691 LRFPITQGLSL
+691 LRFPVTEGLSL

-708 GNLYDKNEFDPTTLR
+708 GNLYDKNDFDPTRLR
-723 VGIGA
+723 VGVGA

-745 KLDRKAGEKPSE
+745 KIDREPGERPSE
-757 IHFNIGSLF
+757 IHFNIGTLF

>member
-1 MSGFHPAVSA
+1 MIFL
-11 MPPPPR
+11 
-17 RFSMLIL
+17 F
-24 LSMAFLAFQVSH
+24 MACLVVQVCH
-36 GGEGPAPR
+36 GGEAPAPR

-49 VKGNQKVE
+49 VKGNQRVE

-63 YIRNRVG
+63 YIRTKVG

-88 GFFKDVQVDVEEFE
+88 GLFKDVQVDVEEFE

-114 PFVRDITIAGAQAIK
+114 PYVRNIDIVGAQAIK

-141 NSVLN
+141 GSVLN

-168 ADAEAVYTDV
+168 AEAEAIYTEV
-178 SPDEIDLSI
+178 GPDEIDLTI

-198 RITFVGNRAIEP
+198 RISFVGNRAVEAP
-210 WELKNVMETKESSLI
+210 ELRDVMETKESNLI

-235 REMLRN
+235 RETLRN
-241 DLRRLEAFYQTRGF
+241 DLRRIEAFYQTRGF
-255 LRVEISEPD
+255 LRVEVGEPE
-264 VRVDPKANGIFI
+264 VRVDAKAKGIFI
-276 TIAVKEQE
+276 TIPLKEQE
-284 QYRVGRVRVEGD
+284 QFRVGRLQVEGD
-296 DLFSAAEL
+296 DLFTAAEL
-304 KNLMKLQEGE
+304 KSLMKLQEGE

-341 VVPVTNIDQQR
+341 VVPLTNIDQER
-352 HLVNVDVQIDR
+352 RLVNIDIRIDR

-372 LIVGNEIT
+372 VIVGNEIT

-411 LGFFEEVKLD
+411 LGFFEEVKID

-473 RLALV
+473 RLVFSAAL
-478 AAVSAVS
+478 SSIS

-492 TEPYFLDTQFSLGL
+492 LEPYFLDSPYSLGVD
-506 EAFNRNFDYDSFESR
+506 AYNRSFNYDTFDSHEL
-521 ETGAG
+521 GAG

-531 AIGEYLRVGLGYRY
+531 PLGEYLRFGVGYRY
-545 EDIDISDVAEDA
+545 EDVDITNIADNA
-557 SQRIKDLAGRSTSS
+557 SQRIKDQAGRSTSS
-571 IITPSIAWDTRDNA
+571 IISPSMSWDSRDNA
-585 LNPSRGFNNFMT
+585 LNPSHGFYNLLL
-597 LDVAGGPLGAENQF
+597 LDFAGGPLGAENEF
-611 YKVIGEVNWYYP
+611 YKAVGESNWYHP
-623 LVSDLVFS
+623 VFGDIVLS
-631 ARGRIG
+631 LRGRLG
-637 YADGYGGKEL
+637 FAEGYGGKEL
-647 PLLERFFVGTQAV
+647 PLYERFFVGTPAI
-660 TIRGYRLEDV
+660 TIRGYELKEV
-670 GPKDVNGDAIGG
+670 GPKDSNGDPIGG
-682 NSLILLSGQ
+682 NSMILMSGQ

-702 VGFIDA
+702 VGFVDT
-708 GNLYDKNEFDPTTLR
+708 GNLYDKNEFDPTRLR
-723 VGIGA
+723 TGIGA

-740 LDWGF
+740 LDYGF
-745 KLDRKAGEKPSE
+745 KLDRQPGDKPGAIS
-757 IHFNIGSLF
+757 FNVGSLF

>member
-1 MSGFHPAVSA
+1 MIEFDPAVPA
-11 MPPPPR
+11 ATPR
-17 RFSMLIL
+17 RLGRMIL
-24 LSMAFLAFQVSH
+24 LFIACLVVQVSY
-36 GGEGPAPR
+36 GGEAPTPR

-49 VKGNQKVE
+49 IKGNQKVD
-57 TSTIQF
+57 TATIQF

-77 IREDILRIYRL
+77 IREDIQRIYRL

-114 PFVRDITIAGAQAIK
+114 PYVRDITIAGAQAIK
-129 REEIEGKLALKA
+129 REEIEGKLALKP

-168 ADAEAVYTDV
+168 AEAEAVYTEV
-178 SPDEIDLSI
+178 SPEEIDLTI

-198 RITFVGNRAIEP
+198 RVTFVGNRAIEP
-210 WELKNVMETKESSLI
+210 WELKNVMETKEATLI

-235 REMLRN
+235 RETLRN
-241 DLRRLEAFYQTRGF
+241 DLRRIEAFYQTRGF
-255 LRVEISEPD
+255 LRVEVGEPD
-264 VRVDPKANGIFI
+264 VRVDQKAKGIFI
-276 TIAVKEQE
+276 TVTVKEQD
-284 QYRVGRVRVEGD
+284 QYRVGRLQVAGD
-296 DLFSAAEL
+296 DLFGAEEL
-304 KNLMKLQEGE
+304 KSLMRLQEGE

-341 VVPVTNIDQQR
+341 VVPLTNIDQER
-352 HLVNVDVQIDR
+352 RLVNIDVQIDR

-380 RDKVIRREIRLNE
+380 RDKVIRREIRLSE

-473 RLALV
+473 RLALT
-478 AAVSAVS
+478 AALSSVS

-492 TEPYFLDTQFSLGL
+492 TEPYFLDSQFSLGL
-506 EAFNRNFDYDSFESR
+506 EVFNRRFDYDSFDSR

-531 AIGEYLRVGLGYRY
+531 PIGEYLRAGLGYRY
-545 EDIDISDVAEDA
+545 EDIDITDVSDDA

-571 IITPSIAWDTRDNA
+571 VLTPSIAWDSRDNQ
-585 LNPSRGFNNFMT
+585 LNPSRGFYHFLS
-597 LDVAGGPLGAENQF
+597 LDFAGGPLGAENQF
-611 YKVIGEVNWYYP
+611 YKAVGEANWYYP
-623 LVSDLVFS
+623 VVGDVVFS
-631 ARGRIG
+631 ARGRV
-637 YADGYGGKEL
+637 GYGDGWGDKDL

-670 GPKDVNGDAIGG
+670 GPKDINGDAIGG

-691 LRFPITQGLSL
+691 LRFPVTQGLSL

-708 GNLYDKNEFDPTTLR
+708 GNLYDKNDFDPTILR

-757 IHFNIGSLF
+757 IHFNVGSLF

>member
-11 MPPPPR
+11 VPPHR
-17 RFSMLIL
+17 LSMLIL

-36 GGEGPAPR
+36 GGEVPTPR

-49 VKGNQKVE
+49 VRGNQKVE

-114 PFVRDITIAGAQAIK
+114 PFVRAITIAGAQAIK

>member
-1 MSGFHPAVSA
+1 MIGSDPAVPAALLCRLST
-11 MPPPPR
+11 
-17 RFSMLIL
+17 FIL
-24 LSMAFLAFQVSH
+24 FSMAFLVFQVCH
-36 GGEGPAPR
+36 GGEAPTPR

-77 IREDILRIYRL
+77 IREDIQRIYRL
-88 GFFKDVQVDVEEFE
+88 GFFKDVRVDVEEFE
-102 GGLRVTFIVVEE
+102 GGLKVTFIVVEE
-114 PFVRDITIAGAQAIK
+114 PLVRDIVIAGAQAIK

-168 ADAEAVYTDV
+168 ADAEAVYADV
-178 SPDEIDLSI
+178 GPDEIDLTI

-210 WELKNVMETKESSLI
+210 WELKNVMETKESNLI

-235 REMLRN
+235 RETLRN

-255 LRVEISEPD
+255 LQVEISEPD

-276 TIAVKEQE
+276 TIAVKEQD
-284 QYRVGRVRVEGD
+284 QYRVGRLHVEGD

-304 KNLMKLQEGE
+304 KNLMRLQEGE

-341 VVPVTNIDQQR
+341 VVPLTNIDR
-352 HLVNVDVQIDR
+352 GKRLVNVDVQIDR
-363 GPQVRVGRV
+363 GPQVRVGRI

-411 LGFFEEVKLD
+411 LGFFEEIKLD

-473 RLALV
+473 RLALS
-478 AAVSAVS
+478 AALSRIS
-485 ADFTLSF
+485 ADFTLTF
-492 TEPYFLDTQFSLGL
+492 TEPYFLDTQYSLGL
-506 EAFNRNFDYDSFESR
+506 EAFNRRFDYDSFDSR
-521 ETGAG
+521 ETGGA

-531 AIGEYLRVGLGYRY
+531 AIGEYTRIGLGYRY
-545 EDIDISDVAEDA
+545 EDIDITDVSEDA

-571 IITPSIAWDTRDNA
+571 VITPSIAWDTRDNA
-585 LNPSRGFNNFMT
+585 QNPTRGFNNFLT
-597 LDVAGGPLGAENQF
+597 VDFAGGPLGAENQF
-611 YKVIGEVNWYYP
+611 YKAIGEANWYYP
-623 LVSDLVFS
+623 VVGDLVFS
-631 ARGRIG
+631 ARGRLG
-637 YADGYGGKEL
+637 YADGWGGKDL

-670 GPKDVNGDAIGG
+670 GPKDINGDAIGG

-691 LRFPITQGLSL
+691 LRFPVTEGLSL
-702 VGFIDA
+702 VAFIDA
-708 GNLYDKNEFDPTTLR
+708 GNLYDKNDFDPTRLR
-723 VGIGA
+723 TGIGA

-745 KLDRKAGEKPSE
+745 KLDRQPGEKPSE
-757 IHFNIGSLF
+757 IHFNVGTLF

>member
-1 MSGFHPAVSA
+1 MIGSDPAVPA
-11 MPPPPR
+11 ATPR
-17 RFSMLIL
+17 SLGRLIL
-24 LSMAFLAFQVSH
+24 LFIACLAVQVCY
-36 GGEGPAPR
+36 GGEAPTPR

-49 VKGNQKVE
+49 IKGNQKVE

-63 YIRNRVG
+63 YVRNRVG

-102 GGLRVTFIVVEE
+102 GGLKVTFIVVEE
-114 PFVRDITIAGAQAIK
+114 PFVRDITIVGAQAIK
-129 REEIEGKLALKA
+129 HEEIEGKLALKA

-168 ADAEAVYTDV
+168 AEAEAVYTDV
-178 SPDEIDLSI
+178 GPEEIDLTI

-210 WELKNVMETKESSLI
+210 WELKNVMETKEATLI

-235 REMLRN
+235 RETLRN

-255 LRVEISEPD
+255 LRVEVSEPD
-264 VRVDPKANGIFI
+264 VRVDPKAKGIFI
-276 TIAVKEQE
+276 TITVKEQD
-284 QYRVGRVRVEGD
+284 QYRVGRLQVAGD
-296 DLFSAAEL
+296 DLFSAPEL

-341 VVPVTNIDQQR
+341 VVPLTNIDQEKR
-352 HLVNVDVQIDR
+352 LVNIDVRIDR

-380 RDKVIRREIRLNE
+380 RDKVIRREIRLSE
-393 GDLFDSSKLR
+393 GDLFDSTKLR

-473 RLALV
+473 RLSLTAAL
-478 AAVSAVS
+478 SS
-485 ADFTLSF
+485 ISGDFTLSF
-492 TEPYFLDTQFSLGL
+492 TEPYFLDSQYSLGL
-506 EAFNRNFDYDSFESR
+506 EAYNRSFNYDTFDSHEL
-521 ETGAG
+521 GAG

-531 AIGEYLRVGLGYRY
+531 PFGEYLRLGLGYRY
-545 EDIDISDVAEDA
+545 EDINITDVADNA

-571 IITPSIAWDTRDNA
+571 VITPSMIWDTRDNA
-585 LNPSRGFNNFMT
+585 LNPSRGIYNLLTVDF
-597 LDVAGGPLGAENQF
+597 AGGPLGAENQF
-611 YKVIGEVNWYYP
+611 YKSVGETNWYYP
-623 LVSDLVFS
+623 LVSDVVLS
-631 ARGRIG
+631 LRGRLG
-637 YADGYGGKEL
+637 FAEGYGGKEL
-647 PLLERFFVGTQAV
+647 PLYERFFVGTQAM
-660 TIRGYRLEDV
+660 TIRGYQLKEV
-670 GPKDVNGDAIGG
+670 GPKDINGDPIGG
-682 NSLILLSGQ
+682 NSEILMSAQ

-702 VGFIDA
+702 IGFIDT
-708 GNLYDKNEFDPTTLR
+708 GNLYDKGEFDPTRLR
-723 VGIGA
+723 AGVGA

-740 LDWGF
+740 LDYGF
-745 KLDRKAGEKPSE
+745 KLNRQPGDKPGAIS
-757 IHFNIGSLF
+757 FNVGSLF

>member
-1 MSGFHPAVSA
+1 MIGFDPAA
-11 MPPPPR
+11 APR
-17 RFSMLIL
+17 RLGRWIL
-24 LSMAFLAFQVSH
+24 LFIACLAVQVCY
-36 GGEGPAPR
+36 GGEAPAPR

-102 GGLRVTFIVVEE
+102 GGLKVTFIVVEE
-114 PFVRDITIAGAQAIK
+114 PFVRDISIVGAQAIK

-168 ADAEAVYTDV
+168 AEAEAVYTDV
-178 SPDEIDLSI
+178 GPEEIDLTI

-198 RITFVGNRAIEP
+198 RITFVGNRAIES
-210 WELKNVMETKESSLI
+210 WELKNVMETKEATLI

-235 REMLRN
+235 RETLRN
-241 DLRRLEAFYQTRGF
+241 DLRRIEAFYQTRGF
-255 LRVEISEPD
+255 LRVESSEPD
-264 VRVDPKANGIFI
+264 VRVDPKAKGIFI
-276 TIAVKEQE
+276 TITVKEQD
-284 QYRVGRVRVEGD
+284 QYRVGRLQVGGD
-296 DLFSAAEL
+296 DLFSTAEL
-304 KNLMKLQEGE
+304 KSLMRLQEGE

-341 VVPVTNIDQQR
+341 VVPLTNIDQEKR
-352 HLVNVDVQIDR
+352 LVDIDVRIDR
-363 GPQVRVGRV
+363 GPQVRVGRI

-429 LVDLEVR
+429 LVDLEAR

-473 RLALV
+473 RLALS
-478 AAVSAVS
+478 AALSSIS

-492 TEPYFLDTQFSLGL
+492 TEPYFLDSQYSLGL
-506 EAFNRNFDYDSFESR
+506 EAYNRTFNYDTFDSHEL
-521 ETGAG
+521 GAG

-531 AIGEYLRVGLGYRY
+531 PIGEYLRLGLGYRY
-545 EDIDISDVAEDA
+545 EDVDITNVADNA

-571 IITPSIAWDTRDNA
+571 ILSPSMSWDTRDNA
-585 LNPSRGFNNFMT
+585 LNPSRGFYNFLT
-597 LDVAGGPLGAENQF
+597 VDFAGGPLGAENQF
-611 YKVIGEVNWYYP
+611 YKTVGETNWHYP
-623 LVSDLVFS
+623 LVSDVILS
-631 ARGRIG
+631 LRGRLG

-647 PLLERFFVGTQAV
+647 PLYERFFVGTQSM
-660 TIRGYRLEDV
+660 TIRGYQLKEV
-670 GPKDVNGDAIGG
+670 GPKDINGDPIGG
-682 NSLILLSGQ
+682 NSEILMSAQ

-702 VGFIDA
+702 VGFVDT
-708 GNLYDKNEFDPTTLR
+708 GNLYDKGDFDPTRLR
-723 VGIGA
+723 TGVGA

-740 LDWGF
+740 LDYGF
-745 KLDRKAGEKPSE
+745 KLDRQPGDKPGAIS
-757 IHFNIGSLF
+757 FNVGSLF

>member
-1 MSGFHPAVSA
+1 MIGSDPAVPA
-11 MPPPPR
+11 ATPR
-17 RFSMLIL
+17 SLGRLIL
-24 LSMAFLAFQVSH
+24 LFIACLTVQVCY
-36 GGEGPAPR
+36 GGEAPTPR

-49 VKGNQKVE
+49 IKGNQKVE

-63 YIRNRVG
+63 YVRNRVG

-102 GGLRVTFIVVEE
+102 GGLKVTFIVVEE
-114 PFVRDITIAGAQAIK
+114 PFVRDITIVGAQAIK
-129 REEIEGKLALKA
+129 HEEIEGKLALKA

-168 ADAEAVYTDV
+168 AEAEAVYTDV
-178 SPDEIDLSI
+178 GPEEIDLTI

-210 WELKNVMETKESSLI
+210 WELKNVMETKEATLI

-235 REMLRN
+235 RETLRN

-255 LRVEISEPD
+255 LRVEVSEPD
-264 VRVDPKANGIFI
+264 VRVDPKAKGIFI
-276 TIAVKEQE
+276 TITVKEQD
-284 QYRVGRVRVEGD
+284 QYRVGRLQVAGD
-296 DLFSAAEL
+296 DLFSAPEL

-341 VVPVTNIDQQR
+341 VVPLTNIDQEKR
-352 HLVNVDVQIDR
+352 LVNIDVRIDR

-380 RDKVIRREIRLNE
+380 RDKVIRREIRLSE
-393 GDLFDSSKLR
+393 GDLFDSTKLR

-473 RLALV
+473 RLSLTAAL
-478 AAVSAVS
+478 SS
-485 ADFTLSF
+485 ISGDFTLSF
-492 TEPYFLDTQFSLGL
+492 TEPYFLDSQYSLGL
-506 EAFNRNFDYDSFESR
+506 EAYNRSFNYDTFDSHEL
-521 ETGAG
+521 GAG

-531 AIGEYLRVGLGYRY
+531 PFGEYLRLGLGYRY
-545 EDIDISDVAEDA
+545 EDINITDVADNA

-571 IITPSIAWDTRDNA
+571 VITPSMIWDTRDNA
-585 LNPSRGFNNFMT
+585 LNPSRGFYNLLTVDF
-597 LDVAGGPLGAENQF
+597 AGGPLGAENQF
-611 YKVIGEVNWYYP
+611 YKSVGETNWYYP
-623 LVSDLVFS
+623 LVSDVVLS
-631 ARGRIG
+631 LRGRLG
-637 YADGYGGKEL
+637 FAEGYGGKEL
-647 PLLERFFVGTQAV
+647 PLYERFFVGTQAM
-660 TIRGYRLEDV
+660 TIRGYQLKEV
-670 GPKDVNGDAIGG
+670 GPKDINGDPIGG
-682 NSLILLSGQ
+682 NSEILMSAQ

-702 VGFIDA
+702 IGFIDT
-708 GNLYDKNEFDPTTLR
+708 GNLYDKGEFDPTRLR
-723 VGIGA
+723 AGVGA

-740 LDWGF
+740 LDYGF
-745 KLDRKAGEKPSE
+745 KLNRQPGDKPGAIS
-757 IHFNIGSLF
+757 FNVGSLF

>member
-1 MSGFHPAVSA
+1 MIGSDPAAAVVTT
-11 MPPPPR
+11 R
-17 RFSMLIL
+17 YLHLLIL
-24 LSMAFLAFQVSH
+24 LSIALLPMRVGY
-36 GGEGPAPR
+36 GGEAQAPR

-49 VKGNQKVE
+49 VRGNQKVE

-70 DEFSVAR
+70 DEFSVTR

-102 GGLRVTFIVVEE
+102 GGLRVAFIVVEE
-114 PFVRDITIAGAQAIK
+114 PYVREINITGTQAIK
-129 REEIEGKLALKA
+129 REEVEGKLALKP

-153 LDKIKQLYQEKGYYF
+153 LDKIRQLYQEKGYYF

-178 SPDEIDLSI
+178 GTDEIDLTI
-187 RITEGEKILIK
+187 RITEGEKILVK
-198 RITFVGNRAIEP
+198 NITFVGNRAIEP
-210 WELKNVMETKESSLI
+210 WELKNVMETKESNLI
-225 SFITGTGVYQ
+225 SFITGTGIYQ
-235 REMLRN
+235 REALRN
-241 DLRRLEAFYQTRGF
+241 DLRRVEAFYQTRGF
-255 LRVEISEPD
+255 LRAEISEPD
-264 VRVDPKANGIFI
+264 VRVDPKAKGIFI

-284 QYRVGRVRVEGD
+284 QFRVGRVRVEGD
-296 DLFSAAEL
+296 DLFTALEL
-304 KNLMKLQEGE
+304 KELMKLREGE

-320 LANDVLKLSD
+320 LSNDILRITD

-341 VVPVTNIDQQR
+341 VLPLTNIDQAKQ
-352 HLVNVDVQIDR
+352 LVNVDIQIDR
-363 GPQVRVGRV
+363 GPQVRVGRI

-411 LGFFEEVKLD
+411 LGFFEEVKVD

-436 VKEQPTGAFTAGAG
+436 VKEQPTGSFTAGAG

-473 RLALV
+473 RLALT
-478 AAVSAVS
+478 AALSSVS

-492 TEPYFLDTQFSLGL
+492 TEPYFLDTQISLGL
-506 EAFNRNFDYDSFESR
+506 EAFNRRFDYESFESR
-521 ETGAG
+521 ETGG
-526 LRFSR
+526 GIRFSR
-531 AIGEYLRVGLGYRY
+531 PFGEYLRIGLGYRY
-545 EDIDISDVAEDA
+545 EDIDITDVSEDA

-571 IITPSIAWDTRDNA
+571 VIGPSVAWDSRDNQF
-585 LNPSRGFNNFMT
+585 NPTRGFYNFAT
-597 LDVAGGPLGAENQF
+597 FDFAGGPLGAENQF
-611 YKVIGEVNWYYP
+611 YKAVAETNWYYP
-623 LVSDLVFS
+623 LVSEIVFS
-631 ARGRIG
+631 ARARLG
-637 YADGYGGKEL
+637 YADGWGNQDL
-647 PLLERFFVGTQAV
+647 PLLERFFVGTQNV

-670 GPKDVNGDAIGG
+670 GPKDINGDPIGG
-682 NSLILLSGQ
+682 NSLVLLSGQ
-691 LRFPITQGLSL
+691 LRFPVTQGLSL
-702 VGFIDA
+702 VGFVDA
-708 GNLYDKNEFDPTTLR
+708 GNLYDKNDFDPTRLR
-723 VGIGA
+723 VGVGA

-745 KLDRKAGEKPSE
+745 KLNREPGEKPSE
-757 IHFNIGSLF
+757 IHFNIGTLF

>member
-1 MSGFHPAVSA
+1 MIGSDPAVPAAAS
-11 MPPPPR
+11 R
-17 RFSMLIL
+17 RLGLLIL
-24 LSMAFLAFQVSH
+24 LSIALLSQVSH
-36 GGEGPAPR
+36 GGESQAPR
-44 IRSIE
+44 IRAIE

-63 YIRNRVG
+63 YIRTRVG

-102 GGLRVTFIVVEE
+102 GGLRVAFIVVEE
-114 PFVRDITIAGAQAIK
+114 PLVREVNITGTQAIK
-129 REEIEGKLALKA
+129 REEVEGKLALKSS
-141 NSVLN
+141 SVLN

-153 LDKIKQLYQEKGYYF
+153 LDKIRQLYQEKGYFF

-178 SPDEIDLSI
+178 GPDEIDLTI
-187 RITEGEKILIK
+187 RITEGEKILVK

-210 WELKNVMETKESSLI
+210 WELKNVMETKEKTLI

-235 REMLRN
+235 RETLRN
-241 DLRRLEAFYQTRGF
+241 DLRRIEAFYQTRGF
-255 LRVEISEPD
+255 LRAEISEPD
-264 VRVDPKANGIFI
+264 VRVDPQAQGIFI
-276 TIAVKEQE
+276 TIAVKEQD
-284 QYRVGRVRVEGD
+284 QYRVGRLRVEGD
-296 DLFSAAEL
+296 DLFSAIEL
-304 KNLMKLQEGE
+304 KNTMKLQEGE

-320 LANDVLKLSD
+320 LANDILRLTD

-341 VVPVTNIDQQR
+341 VVPLTNIDQEKR
-352 HLVNVDVQIDR
+352 LVNVDVQIDR

-393 GDLFDSSKLR
+393 GELFDSSKLR

-473 RLALV
+473 RLALS
-478 AAVSAVS
+478 AAISGIS

-492 TEPYFLDTQFSLGL
+492 TEPYFLDSQISLGL
-506 EAFNRNFDYDSFESR
+506 EAFNRSFDYESFESR
-521 ETGAG
+521 ETGGG

-531 AIGEYLRVGLGYRY
+531 ALGEYVRVGLGYRY
-545 EDIDISDVAEDA
+545 EDIDITDVSEDA

-571 IITPSIAWDTRDNA
+571 VITPSVAWDSRDNQF
-585 LNPSRGFNNFMT
+585 NPTRGYYHFASF
-597 LDVAGGPLGAENQF
+597 DFAGGPLGAENQF
-611 YKVIGEVNWYYP
+611 YKAIAEANWYHP
-623 LVSDLVFS
+623 LIGDIVFS
-631 ARGRIG
+631 ARGRVG
-637 YADGYGGKEL
+637 YADGWGDKDL
-647 PLLERFFVGTQAV
+647 PLLERFFVGTQNV

-670 GPKDVNGDAIGG
+670 GPKDINGDPIGG
-682 NSLILLSGQ
+682 NSLVLLSGQ
-691 LRFPITQGLSL
+691 LRFPVTEGLSL

-708 GNLYDKNEFDPTTLR
+708 GNLYDKNEFDPTRLR
-723 VGIGA
+723 VGVGA

-745 KLDRKAGEKPSE
+745 KINREPGERPSE
-757 IHFNIGSLF
+757 IHFNIGTLF

>member
-1 MSGFHPAVSA
+1 MIGSDPGVPGAT
-11 MPPPPR
+11 PR
-17 RFSMLIL
+17 RLRMLIL
-24 LSMAFLAFQVSH
+24 LSMALLSFQVSH
-36 GGEGPAPR
+36 GGEVPTPR
-44 IRSIE
+44 IRAIE

-70 DEFSVAR
+70 DEFSVTR

-178 SPDEIDLSI
+178 SPDEIDLTI

-198 RITFVGNRAIEP
+198 RIIFVGNRAIEP

-235 REMLRN
+235 RETLRN

-264 VRVDPKANGIFI
+264 VRVDPKADGIFI

-284 QYRVGRVRVEGD
+284 QYRVGRVRVAGD

-341 VVPVTNIDQQR
+341 VVPVTNIDQEKR
-352 HLVNVDVQIDR
+352 LVNVDVQIDR
-363 GPQVRVGRV
+363 GPQVRVGRI

-380 RDKVIRREIRLNE
+380 RDKVVRREIRLNE
-393 GDLFDSSKLR
+393 GELFDSSKLR

-473 RLALV
+473 RLSLV
-478 AAVSAVS
+478 AAVSTIS

-492 TEPYFLDTQFSLGL
+492 TEPYFLDTQFSLGI
-506 EAFNRNFDYDSFESR
+506 EAFNRNFDFDSFDSR
-521 ETGAG
+521 ETGGG

-531 AIGEYLRVGLGYRY
+531 AIGEYLRLGLGYRY
-545 EDIDISDVAEDA
+545 EDIDITNVADDA

-571 IITPSIAWDTRDNA
+571 VITPSIAWDTRDNA
-585 LNPSRGFNNFMT
+585 LNPTRGFNNFMT

-611 YKVIGEVNWYYP
+611 YKAIGEVNWYYP
-623 LVSDLVFS
+623 LVGDLVFS

-637 YADGYGGKEL
+637 YADGYGDKEL

-670 GPKDVNGDAIGG
+670 GPKDINGDAIGG
-682 NSLILLSGQ
+682 NSMILLSGQ
-691 LRFPITQGLSL
+691 LRFPVTQGLSL
-702 VGFIDA
+702 VGFVDA
-708 GNLYDKNEFDPTTLR
+708 GNLYDKNDFDPTTLR
-723 VGIGA
+723 VGVGA

-757 IHFNIGSLF
+757 IHFNIGTLF

>member
-1 MSGFHPAVSA
+1 
-11 MPPPPR
+11 
-17 RFSMLIL
+17 
-24 LSMAFLAFQVSH
+24 
-36 GGEGPAPR
+36 
-44 IRSIE
+44 
-49 VKGNQKVE
+49 
-57 TSTIQF
+57 
-63 YIRNRVG
+63 
-70 DEFSVAR
+70 
-77 IREDILRIYRL
+77 
-88 GFFKDVQVDVEEFE
+88 
-102 GGLRVTFIVVEE
+102 
-114 PFVRDITIAGAQAIK
+114 
-129 REEIEGKLALKA
+129 
-141 NSVLN
+141 
-146 RNQVRDS
+146 
-153 LDKIKQLYQEKGYYF
+153 
-168 ADAEAVYTDV
+168 
-178 SPDEIDLSI
+178 
-187 RITEGEKILIK
+187 
-198 RITFVGNRAIEP
+198 
-210 WELKNVMETKESSLI
+210 
-225 SFITGTGVYQ
+225 VYQ
-235 REMLRN
+235 RETLRN
-241 DLRRLEAFYQTRGF
+241 DLRRIEAFYQTRGF
-255 LRVEISEPD
+255 LRVEVGEPD
-264 VRVDPKANGIFI
+264 VRVDQKAKGIFI
-276 TIAVKEQE
+276 TVTVKEQD
-284 QYRVGRVRVEGD
+284 QYRVGRLQVAGD
-296 DLFSAAEL
+296 DLFGAEEL
-304 KNLMKLQEGE
+304 KSLMRLQEGE

-341 VVPVTNIDQQR
+341 VVPLTNIDQER
-352 HLVNVDVQIDR
+352 RLVNIDVQIDR

-380 RDKVIRREIRLNE
+380 RDKVIRREIRLSE

-473 RLALV
+473 RLALT
-478 AAVSAVS
+478 AALSSVS

-492 TEPYFLDTQFSLGL
+492 TEPYFLDSQFSLGL
-506 EAFNRNFDYDSFESR
+506 EVFNRRFDYDSFDSR

-531 AIGEYLRVGLGYRY
+531 PIGEYLRAGLGYRY
-545 EDIDISDVAEDA
+545 EDIDITDVSDDA

-571 IITPSIAWDTRDNA
+571 VLTPSIAWDSRDNQ
-585 LNPSRGFNNFMT
+585 LNPSRGFYHFLS
-597 LDVAGGPLGAENQF
+597 LDFAGGPLGAENQF
-611 YKVIGEVNWYYP
+611 YKAVGEANWYYP
-623 LVSDLVFS
+623 VVGDLVFS
-631 ARGRIG
+631 ARGRV
-637 YADGYGGKEL
+637 GYGDGWGDKDL

-670 GPKDVNGDAIGG
+670 GPKDINGDAIGG

-691 LRFPITQGLSL
+691 LRFPVTQGLSL

-708 GNLYDKNEFDPTTLR
+708 GNLYDKNDFDPTILR

-757 IHFNIGSLF
+757 IHFNVGSLF

>member
-1 MSGFHPAVSA
+1 M
-11 MPPPPR
+11 
-17 RFSMLIL
+17 IL
-24 LSMAFLAFQVSH
+24 LCMACLVVQVSY
-36 GGEGPAPR
+36 GGEVPTPR

-49 VKGNQKVE
+49 IKGNQKVD
-57 TSTIQF
+57 TATIQF

-77 IREDILRIYRL
+77 IREDIQRIYRL

-114 PFVRDITIAGAQAIK
+114 PYVRDITIVGAQAIK
-129 REEIEGKLALKA
+129 REEIEGKLALKP

-168 ADAEAVYTDV
+168 AEAEAVYTEV
-178 SPDEIDLSI
+178 SPEEIDLTI

-198 RITFVGNRAIEP
+198 RVTFVGNRAIEP
-210 WELKNVMETKESSLI
+210 WELKNVMETKEATLI

-235 REMLRN
+235 RETLRN
-241 DLRRLEAFYQTRGF
+241 DLRRIEAFYQTRGF
-255 LRVEISEPD
+255 LRVEVGEPD
-264 VRVDPKANGIFI
+264 VRVDQKAKGIFI
-276 TIAVKEQE
+276 TVTVKEQD
-284 QYRVGRVRVEGD
+284 QYRVGRLQVAGD
-296 DLFSAAEL
+296 DLFGAEEL
-304 KNLMKLQEGE
+304 KSLMRLQEGE

-341 VVPVTNIDQQR
+341 VVPLTNIDQER
-352 HLVNVDVQIDR
+352 RLVNIDVQLDR

-380 RDKVIRREIRLNE
+380 RDKVIRREIRLSE

-411 LGFFEEVKLD
+411 LGFFEEVNLD

-473 RLALV
+473 RLALT
-478 AAVSAVS
+478 AALSSVS

-492 TEPYFLDTQFSLGL
+492 TEPYFLDSQFSLGL
-506 EAFNRNFDYDSFESR
+506 EAFNRRFDYDSFDSR

-531 AIGEYLRVGLGYRY
+531 PIGEYLRAGLGYRY
-545 EDIDISDVAEDA
+545 EDIDITDVSDDA

-571 IITPSIAWDTRDNA
+571 VLTPSIAWDSRDNQ
-585 LNPSRGFNNFMT
+585 LNPSRGFYHFLS
-597 LDVAGGPLGAENQF
+597 LDFAGGPLGAENQF
-611 YKVIGEVNWYYP
+611 YKAVGEANWYYP
-623 LVSDLVFS
+623 VVGDLVFS
-631 ARGRIG
+631 ARGRV
-637 YADGYGGKEL
+637 GYGDGWGDKDL

-670 GPKDVNGDAIGG
+670 GPKDINGDAIGG

-691 LRFPITQGLSL
+691 LRFPVTQGLSL

-708 GNLYDKNEFDPTTLR
+708 GNLYDKNEFDPTILR

-757 IHFNIGSLF
+757 IHFNVGSLF

>member
-1 MSGFHPAVSA
+1 MIGSDPAVPA
-11 MPPPPR
+11 ATPR
-17 RFSMLIL
+17 SLGRLIL
-24 LSMAFLAFQVSH
+24 LFIACLAVQVCY
-36 GGEGPAPR
+36 GGEAPTPR

-49 VKGNQKVE
+49 IKGNQKVE

-63 YIRNRVG
+63 YVRNRVG

-102 GGLRVTFIVVEE
+102 GGLKVTFIVVEE
-114 PFVRDITIAGAQAIK
+114 PFVRDITIVGAQAIK
-129 REEIEGKLALKA
+129 HEEIEGKLALKA

-168 ADAEAVYTDV
+168 AEAEAVYTDV
-178 SPDEIDLSI
+178 GPEEIDLTI

-210 WELKNVMETKESSLI
+210 WELKNVMETKEATLI

-235 REMLRN
+235 RETLRN

-255 LRVEISEPD
+255 LRVEVSEPD
-264 VRVDPKANGIFI
+264 VRVDPKAKGIFI
-276 TIAVKEQE
+276 TITVKEQD
-284 QYRVGRVRVEGD
+284 QYRVGRLQVAGD
-296 DLFSAAEL
+296 DLFSAPEL

-341 VVPVTNIDQQR
+341 VVPLTNIDQEKR
-352 HLVNVDVQIDR
+352 LVNIDVRIDR

-380 RDKVIRREIRLNE
+380 RDKVIRREIRLSE
-393 GDLFDSSKLR
+393 GDLFDSTKLR

-473 RLALV
+473 RLSLTAAL
-478 AAVSAVS
+478 SS
-485 ADFTLSF
+485 ISGDFTLSF
-492 TEPYFLDTQFSLGL
+492 TEPYFLDSQYSLGL
-506 EAFNRNFDYDSFESR
+506 EAYNRSFNYDTFDSHEL
-521 ETGAG
+521 GAG

-531 AIGEYLRVGLGYRY
+531 PFGEYLRLGLGYRY
-545 EDIDISDVAEDA
+545 EDINITDVADNA

-571 IITPSIAWDTRDNA
+571 VITPSMIWDTRDNA
-585 LNPSRGFNNFMT
+585 LNPSRGFYNLLTVDF
-597 LDVAGGPLGAENQF
+597 AGGPLGAENQF
-611 YKVIGEVNWYYP
+611 YKSVGETNWYYP
-623 LVSDLVFS
+623 LVSDVVLS
-631 ARGRIG
+631 LRGRLG
-637 YADGYGGKEL
+637 FAEGYGGKEL
-647 PLLERFFVGTQAV
+647 PLYERFFVGTQAM
-660 TIRGYRLEDV
+660 TIRGYQLKEV
-670 GPKDVNGDAIGG
+670 GPKDINGDPIGG
-682 NSLILLSGQ
+682 NSEILMSAQ

-702 VGFIDA
+702 IGFIDT
-708 GNLYDKNEFDPTTLR
+708 GNLYDKGEFDPTRLR
-723 VGIGA
+723 AGVGA

-740 LDWGF
+740 LDYGF
-745 KLDRKAGEKPSE
+745 KLNRQPGDKPGAIS
-757 IHFNIGSLF
+757 FNVGSLF

>member
-1 MSGFHPAVSA
+1 MIGFDPAVSA
-11 MPPPPR
+11 ATLCR
-17 RFSMLIL
+17 LSCLLL
-24 LSMAFLAFQVSH
+24 LSMAVLASQACH
-36 GGEGPAPR
+36 GAEAPTPR

-49 VKGNQKVE
+49 VKSNQKVE

-63 YIRNRVG
+63 YIRSKVG

-114 PFVRDITIAGAQAIK
+114 PFVREVSIVGAEAIK
-129 REEIEGKLALKA
+129 RDEIEGKLALKA

-153 LDKIKQLYQEKGYYF
+153 VDKIKQLYQEKGYYF
-168 ADAEAVYTDV
+168 AEAEAVYTDV
-178 SPDEIDLSI
+178 SSDEIDLTV

-198 RITFVGNRAIEP
+198 RITFVGNRAIAP
-210 WELKNVMETKESSLI
+210 FELKDVMETKESSLI

-235 REMLRN
+235 RETLRN

-255 LRVEISEPD
+255 LRTEISEPD
-264 VRVDPKANGIFI
+264 VRVDPKAKGIFI
-276 TIAVKEQE
+276 TIAIKEQD
-284 QYRVGRVRVEGD
+284 QFRVGRLRVGGD
-296 DLFSAAEL
+296 DLFTAAEL
-304 KNLMKLQEGE
+304 KSSMKLQEGE

-320 LANDVLKLSD
+320 LSNDVLKLSD

-341 VVPVTNIDQQR
+341 VVPLTNIDQEKR
-352 HLVNVDVQIDR
+352 LVNIEVQIDR
-363 GPQVRVGRV
+363 GPQVRVGRI

-380 RDKVIRREIRLNE
+380 RDKVVRREVRLNE

-473 RLALV
+473 RVALS
-478 AAVSAVS
+478 AALSSIS

-492 TEPYFLDTQFSLGL
+492 TEPYFLDTQYSLGL
-506 EAFNRNFDYDSFESR
+506 EAFNRNFDYDSFDSR
-521 ETGAG
+521 ETGGA

-531 AIGEYLRVGLGYRY
+531 AIGEYTRIGLGYRY
-545 EDIDISDVAEDA
+545 EDIDVTNVADDA

-571 IITPSIAWDTRDNA
+571 VITPSITWDTRDNVN
-585 LNPSRGFNNFMT
+585 NPSRGFFNLFSV
-597 LDVAGGPLGAENQF
+597 DFAGGPLGAENQF
-611 YKVIGEVNWYYP
+611 YKAIGEANWYHP
-623 LVSDLVFS
+623 LVGDVVLSLRSRLGF
-631 ARGRIG
+631 AE
-637 YADGYGGKEL
+637 GYGGDEL
-647 PLLERFFVGTQAV
+647 PLYERFFVGTQAV
-660 TIRGYRLEDV
+660 TIRGYRLDEV
-670 GPKDVNGDAIGG
+670 GPKDINGDPIGG
-682 NSLILLSGQ
+682 NSLILVSGQ

-702 VGFIDA
+702 VGFVDT
-708 GNLYDKNEFDPTTLR
+708 GNLYDKDKFDPTRLR
-723 VGIGA
+723 TGVGA

-740 LDWGF
+740 LDYGF
-745 KLDRKAGEKPSE
+745 KLDRKPGDKPGA
-757 IHFNIGSLF
+757 IHFNVGSLF

>member
-1 MSGFHPAVSA
+1 MIGSDPAVTAGSTS
-11 MPPPPR
+11 R
-17 RFSMLIL
+17 LSLLIL
-24 LSMAFLAFQVSH
+24 LSMVVLTFQASR
-36 GGEGPAPR
+36 GGEVPAPR

-49 VKGNQKVE
+49 VKGNQKVD

-70 DEFSVAR
+70 DEFSVTR

-102 GGLRVTFIVVEE
+102 GGLKVTFIVVEE
-114 PFVRDITIAGAQAIK
+114 PFVRDVTIVGAQAIK
-129 REEIEGKLALKA
+129 REEIEGKLALKP

-146 RNQVRDS
+146 RNQIRDS

-168 ADAEAVYTDV
+168 ADAEAVYTEIG
-178 SPDEIDLSI
+178 PDEIDLTI
-187 RITEGEKILIK
+187 RITEGEKILIR
-198 RITFVGNRAIEP
+198 RIAFVGNRAIDA
-210 WELKNVMETKESSLI
+210 WELRNVMETKQATLI

-255 LRVEISEPD
+255 LRAEIGEPD
-264 VRVDPKANGIFI
+264 VRVDPKAKGIFI
-276 TIAVKEQE
+276 TIAVKEQD
-284 QYRVGRVRVEGD
+284 QYRVGRLRVEGD
-296 DLFSAAEL
+296 DLFSTAEL

-320 LANDVLKLSD
+320 LANDVLRLSD

-341 VVPVTNIDQQR
+341 VVPVTNIDQER
-352 HLVNVDVQIDR
+352 RLVNIDVQIDR

-380 RDKVIRREIRLNE
+380 RDKVIRREIRLSE

-421 TRRRPEED
+421 TRRRPEEN
-429 LVDLEVR
+429 LVDLEAR

-473 RLALV
+473 RLALT
-478 AAVSAVS
+478 AALSGIS

-492 TEPYFLDTQFSLGL
+492 TEPNFLDSQYSLGL
-506 EAFNRNFDYDSFESR
+506 EAFNRNFDYDAYDSR

-531 AIGEYLRVGLGYRY
+531 PLGEYFRVGFGYRY
-545 EDIDISDVAEDA
+545 EDIDITNVADDA

-571 IITPSIAWDTRDNA
+571 VITPSIIWDTRDNVQ
-585 LNPSRGFNNFMT
+585 NPSSGFNNFLT
-597 LDVAGGPLGAENQF
+597 VDFAGGPLGAENQF
-611 YKVIGEVNWYYP
+611 YKTIGETNWYYP
-623 LVSDLVFS
+623 LIGDVVLSL
-631 ARGRIG
+631 RGRLG
-637 YADGYGGKEL
+637 FAEGYGGQAL
-647 PLLERFFVGTQAV
+647 PLYERFFSGTQAM
-660 TIRGYRLEDV
+660 TIRGYKLDEV
-670 GPKDVNGDAIGG
+670 GPKDINGDPIGG
-682 NSLILLSGQ
+682 NSMILMSGQ
-691 LRFPITQGLSL
+691 LRFPVTQGLSL
-702 VGFIDA
+702 VAFIDT
-708 GNLYDKNEFDPTTLR
+708 GNLYDKNQFDPTVLR
-723 VGIGA
+723 TGVGA
-728 GIRFVTPLGPLA
+728 GVRFVTPLGPLA
-740 LDWGF
+740 LDYGF
-745 KLDRKAGEKPSE
+745 KLDRKPGDSPGA
-757 IHFNIGSLF
+757 IHFNVGSLF